1 MRGMQPIS
9 INHVPAEMMQKIQD
23 ILVSLDIKVK
33 ETLLQQEEYLYM
45 MTLEMIDYDWVEH
58 GEGATE
64 ESCRADAYL
73 RLITDMQHL
82 QLPKH
87 FYDALHG
94 RADYEDILYV
104 YPDAE
109 VRNIKRRF
117 FSPLLRDMENAFEHS
132 ESYYPDR
139 ETLLNRWI
147 EWNGSPLFAF
157 VPFHSLTHT
166 KQIMLPYRIVNKLC
180 YPHNVASGR
189 TYEEAL
195 AYALVKVIK
204 KTVGEILGYNYIHPG
219 DDAWDVWKE
228 RCPQLYML
236 INDLRPEPTGN
247 VSKEK
252 LDKLIAT
259 SLTFTR
265 EIYVRDC
272 SFLGIPSVSVYI
284 PGASFVQRER
294 FFQEERRLPSHA
306 DEVLHTLQQ
315 HYDEFCDIYS
325 AALAESYPDDCS
337 IEYAFF
343 CSASPNELT
352 AAYHLYLGDE
362 ASALSTLYQEP
373 RPCKRIQ
380 AIICELEMKK
390 EGVDIS
396 HRDSILKKLFSK
408 AFCPII
414 QKCWRGGDTFARF
427 FEQIMDEPIEE
438 RLKGLSFP
446 YHVLSLLNRIRG
458 MINS

>member
-1 MRGMQPIS
+1 MTANPIPAAMMEKMQG
-9 INHVPAEMMQKIQD
+9 VLEALE
-23 ILVSLDIKVK
+23 IKVN
-33 ETLLQQEEYLYM
+33 ETLSQEEEYSYTM
-45 MTLEMIDYDWVEH
+45 KLEVVGYDWTVCGH
-58 GEGATE
+58 GRSE
-64 ESCRADAYL
+64 EACRADAHL
-73 RLITDMQHL
+73 RLITAMQHL

-87 FYDALHG
+87 FYDALRG
-94 RADYEDILYV
+94 RIDCEDILYV

-109 VRNIKRRF
+109 VRNIKRSI
-117 FSPLLRDMENAFEHS
+117 FSPLLRDMEYAFEHS
-132 ESYYPDR
+132 EGYSPDR

-147 EWNGSPLFAF
+147 EWNGSPMFAF

-195 AYALVKVIK
+195 AHALVKVIK
-204 KTVGEILGYNYIHPG
+204 KTVGEILGYNYTHPE

-247 VSKEK
+247 VSKET

-259 SLTFTR
+259 CLTFTR

-284 PGASFVQRER
+284 PGASLVQREL

-315 HYDEFCDIYS
+315 HYDEFCNIYS
-325 AALAESYPDDCS
+325 DALAESYPDDCS
-337 IEYAFF
+337 IEYTFF

-362 ASALSTLYQEP
+362 ASALSTLYQDS
-373 RPCKRIQ
+373 RPYKRVQ

-396 HRDSILKKLFSK
+396 HRDSILKKLFGK

-414 QKCWRGGDTFARF
+414 QKYWRDGDTFARF
-427 FEQIMDEPIEE
+427 FKQIIDEPIEE
-438 RLKGLSFP
+438 RLKELSFP
-446 YHVLSLLNRIRG
+446 YHVLSLLNRIRR